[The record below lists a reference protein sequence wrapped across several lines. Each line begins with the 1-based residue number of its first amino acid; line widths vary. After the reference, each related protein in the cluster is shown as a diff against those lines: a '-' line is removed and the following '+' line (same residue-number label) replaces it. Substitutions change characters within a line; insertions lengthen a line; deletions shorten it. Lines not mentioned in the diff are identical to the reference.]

1 MSFTKCI
8 SVESSIF
15 FPWCPFKV
23 CVKAVIQTLDSLV
36 LKKKKRER
44 IKSHKS
50 FQWVESAVFFPQDIN
65 LSKSILTL
73 LHCYHLIAV
82 ITSCSLL
89 SGVTGIKWFSF
100 FVIEVPKKDSL
111 QEAITD
117 KRKHMSSGLYSCVCK
132 DRHSRC
138 AHKHSHQ

>member
-1 MSFTKCI
+1 M
-8 SVESSIF
+8 
-15 FPWCPFKV
+15 
-23 CVKAVIQTLDSLV
+23 IQTLDSSV
-36 LKKKKRER
+36 LKKR
-44 IKSHKS
+44 KS

-73 LHCYHLIAV
+73 LHRYHLIAV

-89 SGVTGIKWFSF
+89 SGVTDIKCFSF
-100 FVIEVPKKDSL
+100 FVIEVPKKDFH

-132 DRHSRC
+132 DRRRC
-138 AHKHSHQ
+138 AHKQSSIRSENCIWRASCTSIPYMHPCPNIVA